1 MIDYICKDIKR
12 DINETVF
19 LNQLPL
25 NDQKTYELIARADT
39 FGVFQLE
46 SQGMRNLLRKMK
58 PYCFDDIVAAI
69 ALFRPGP
76 MENIPL
82 YLKRRGLQEKVV
94 YPLPELEPILKST
107 YGVMIYQEQ
116 IMQVAQKWQV
126 FH

>member
-1 MIDYICKDIKR
+1 
-12 DINETVF
+12 
-19 LNQLPL
+19 
-25 NDQKTYELIARADT
+25 
-39 FGVFQLE
+39 
-46 SQGMRNLLRKMK
+46 MK

-116 IMQVAQKWQV
+116 IMQVAQKMAGFSQICQTNI
-126 FH
+126 FDMSCAL